1 MEENPIIKTFGW
13 REDFPTGCLALSLS
27 EALKLQYGDPQEN
40 YSVHGFH
47 DLLSAYSNVSPRE
60 FFSLAN
66 TLSQELG
73 CEDVSRDVIM
83 LENACLFDASEM
95 TALDIVL
102 QKSRT
107 RPYPSGE
114 WYYLDTDEKV
124 VVHFVDNN
132 GHYAEVFF
140 ESGTCGSAIHLI
152 KEGGSAFN
160 VVAVFVKNLQPY
172 RVECNDNKS
181 YLRQYLPR
189 YTVEL
194 LGKRSY
200 RRPNARKGGQNLTKR
215 PSGPDQGDTL

>member
-1 MEENPIIKTFGW
+1 MENPIIKTFGW
-13 REDFPTGCLALSLS
+13 REDFPTGCLALSLI
-27 EALKLQYGDPQEN
+27 EALKLQYGDPLEN
-40 YSVHGFH
+40 YSLHGFH

-60 FFSLAN
+60 IFSLAN

-73 CEDVSRDVIM
+73 CEDVTADVIR
-83 LENACLFDASEM
+83 LENKCLFDASEK

-140 ESGTCGSAIHLI
+140 ESRYCGSAIHLI
-152 KEGGSAFN
+152 KDGGSVFN
-160 VVAVFVKNLQPY
+160 VVAVFVRNLQPY
-172 RVECNDNKS
+172 KVECDDNKS
-181 YLRQYLPR
+181 YLSQYLPR
-189 YTVEL
+189 EDYGIL
-194 LGKRSY
+194 R
-200 RRPNARKGGQNLTKR
+200 RRPYRPNVKR
-215 PSGPDQGDTL
+215 EDQLAPQGRPPGPDKGDSL